1 MCGRYSLTTPP
12 QALAKIFGVKGALPN
27 LAPRYNI
34 APTQSAPVVRLGGAG
49 RELVQMRWGLV
60 PSWSQGPDERFSM
73 INARAETVAEKPA
86 FRDAYRARHCLV
98 PADGFYEWRAGPGG
112 KDPFHIGSLGGGP
125 LAFAGL
131 WEHWQGPGNDAVHS
145 FTIITTDAN
154 DLVRPIHDRMPVI
167 IDGQDYETWLTGTP
181 DEAAALLRPYPAE
194 AMEARAVSRHV
205 NDPRHDD
212 ASCLAAVT

>member
-12 QALAKIFGVKGALPN
+12 QALAKTFAVLGALPN

-34 APTQSAPVVRLGGAG
+34 APTQSAPVVRLGEAG
-49 RELVQMRWGLV
+49 RELVAMRWGLV
-60 PSWSQGPDERFSM
+60 PSWSEGPDDRFSM
-73 INARAETVAEKPA
+73 INARAETVADKPA
-86 FRDAYRARHCLV
+86 YRAAYRARHCLV

-112 KDPFHIGSLGGGP
+112 KDPFHIVSIGGGP

-131 WEHWQGPGNDAVHS
+131 WEHWQGAGHEAVQS

-154 DLVRPIHDRMPVI
+154 ERIRPIHDRMPVI
-167 IDGQDYETWLTGTP
+167 IDADDFETWFTGTP
-181 DEAAALLRPYPAE
+181 DDVAALLKPYPAE
-194 AMEARAVSRHV
+194 AMEAHPVSRHV

-212 ASCLAAVT
+212 ASCLQSVS